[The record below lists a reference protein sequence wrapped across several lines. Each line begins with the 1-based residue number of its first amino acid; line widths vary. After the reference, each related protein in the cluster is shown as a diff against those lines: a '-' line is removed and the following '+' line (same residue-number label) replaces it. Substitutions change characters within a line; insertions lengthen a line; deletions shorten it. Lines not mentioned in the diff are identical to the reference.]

1 LETRSENE
9 LALEDE
15 NKQMAQY
22 IEELEDEILRLQSEL
37 KTTQVKGLRIP
48 RRSLPR
54 SVIAT
59 NNGLTLEGAGINVST
74 SGICIEVKS
83 SIIFD
88 VFINEESGEQKGPIK
103 AELMWARKL
112 DDERVRLGLH
122 FDHPESFAIP
132 LASPFK
138 L

>member
-1 LETRSENE
+1 MATRSETE
-9 LALEDE
+9 LLLEDE

-37 KTTQVKGLRIP
+37 KQTQVKGLRIP
-48 RRSLPR
+48 RRSIPS
-54 SVIAT
+54 SVT
-59 NNGLTLEGAGINVST
+59 LKSNGLSLEGSGINVST

-83 SIIFD
+83 SITFD
-88 VFINEESGEQKGPIK
+88 LLINDDDQIKEPIK

-122 FDHPESFAIP
+122 FEHPESFSIP
-132 LASPFK
+132 VASPFK